1 MNTLTLIK
9 VDLNPKS
16 VDLPAGEYLS
26 YFDSIIVSEQTYI
39 QYYSS
44 LSPYP
49 MSTFFRSPL

>member
-9 VDLNPKS
+9 VDLAPSS
-16 VDLPAGEYLS
+16 VDLPVGSYLT
-26 YFDSIIVSEQTYI
+26 YFDSIIVNEQTYI

-49 MSTFFRSPL
+49 MSTFFRGLV